1 MNKTY
6 RICLIGILL
15 LSTAG
20 CDQLTKQV
28 AKAELVS
35 ARPVSLLNNLVR
47 LEYAENTGAFLSIG
61 EHLPGPVLLLAS
73 SLLAGAV
80 IFILVRLSLQNRDVR
95 PSLLIGLS
103 LIAGGS
109 IGNLIDRFLNGGAVV
124 DFMNV
129 GIGRLRSGI
138 FNVADVAILIGVL
151 VLILFMGKKSSNKEV
166 VSQLIE

>member
-1 MNKTY
+1 MKKTY

-35 ARPVSLLNNLVR
+35 AGSVSLLNNLIR
-47 LEYAENTGAFLSIG
+47 LEYAENRGAFLSIG
-61 EHLPGPVLLLAS
+61 EHLPGPILLLLS

-80 IFILVRLSLQNRDVR
+80 IFILVRLSLQNRDVKL
-95 PSLLIGLS
+95 SVLIGLS

-109 IGNLIDRFLNGGAVV
+109 IGNLIDRVLNAGAVV

-129 GIGRLRSGI
+129 GVGRIRSDI
-138 FNVADVAILIGVL
+138 FNVADVAILAGVF
-151 VLILFMGKKSSNKEV
+151 VLILLMYQRPGKRDAA
-166 VSQLIE
+166 

>member
-20 CDQLTKQV
+20 CDQMTKQV

-35 ARPVSLLNNLVR
+35 AGPISLLNNLIR
-47 LEYAENTGAFLSIG
+47 LKYAENRGAFLNIG
-61 EHLPGPVLLLAS
+61 EHLPRPFLLLVS

-80 IFILVRLSLQNRDVR
+80 IFILVRLSLQNRDVK
-95 PSLLIGLS
+95 PSLFIGLS

-138 FNVADVAILIGVL
+138 FNVADVAILIGVF
-151 VLILFMGKKSSNKEV
+151 VLILFMSKKPGERDAV
-166 VSQLIE
+166 